1 MTEIGLEG
9 IQMITINN
17 VNKSFS
23 QRNGTSYTALEQVSL
38 TIKKGEFVSIVGPS
52 GCGKS
57 TLLNLIAGFEKV
69 SSGTITVGGQKVT
82 APGADRIVV
91 FQEHGLFPWLTVLDN
106 VAFGLKQ
113 KGLSKKERYA
123 LAFEQIKAVHL
134 SKFVD
139 RYPHELSGGMKQRV
153 AIARALVMDPDIL
166 LMDEPF
172 AALDEQT
179 RFILLKDLEEIWLK
193 TGKTILFITH
203 NIREAVIL
211 SDRVIVMATQP
222 GRVKKEFAVQ
232 AARPHQSGDPLIHA
246 LENKIMEALTDEL
259 EKVVREELGHEY
271 SLKKNSIS
279 NSSADHMG
287 VGI

>member
-1 MTEIGLEG
+1 
-9 IQMITINN
+9 MISIIN

-23 QRNGTSYTALEQVSL
+23 QRNGNAYIALDQVSL
-38 TIKKGEFVSIVGPS
+38 TINKGEFVSIVGPS

-57 TLLNLIAGFEKV
+57 TLLNLIAGFEKA

-82 APGADRIVV
+82 TPGADRIVV

-113 KGLSKKERYA
+113 KGLSKKERYT

-211 SDRVIVMATQP
+211 SDRVVVMSTQP
-222 GRVKKEFAVQ
+222 GRIKKEFAVQ

-271 SLKKNSIS
+271 SLKKNTVSTA
-279 NSSADHMG
+279 SADHMG

>member
-1 MTEIGLEG
+1 
-9 IQMITINN
+9 MISINN
-17 VNKSFS
+17 VSKVFS
-23 QRNGTSYTALEQVSL
+23 QRTGAAYTALDQVSL
-38 TIKKGEFVSIVGPS
+38 TIEKGEFVSLVGPS

-57 TLLNLIAGFEKV
+57 TLLNLIAGFETADTG
-69 SSGTITVGGQKVT
+69 SITVNGERVG
-82 APGADRIVV
+82 APGPDRIVV

-113 KGLSKKERYA
+113 KGIARKERYA
-123 LAFEQIKAVHL
+123 LAAEQIKSVHL
-134 SKFVD
+134 SKFID

-193 TGKTILFITH
+193 TRKTILFITH
-203 NIREAVIL
+203 NIREAVTL
-211 SDRVIVMATQP
+211 SDRVIVMSTQP
-222 GRVKKEFAVQ
+222 GRVKKEFVVQ
-232 AARPHQSGDPLIHA
+232 AARPHLSADPLIHF

-259 EKVVREELGHEY
+259 EKVVREELGNEY
-271 SLKKNSIS
+271 SIKKNVVSGS
-279 NSSADHMG
+279 PADSMG

>member
-1 MTEIGLEG
+1 
-9 IQMITINN
+9 MITLTN

-23 QRNGTSYTALEQVSL
+23 QNKSNAYTALDQVSL

-57 TLLNLIAGFEKV
+57 TLLNLIAGFEQV
-69 SSGTITVGGQKVT
+69 SGGLITVGGQKVT

-113 KGLSKKERYA
+113 RGVSKKDRYA
-123 LAFEQIKAVHL
+123 LATEQIKAVHL
-134 SKFVD
+134 SKFIY

-153 AIARALVMDPDIL
+153 AIARALVMDPQIL

-179 RFILLKDLEEIWLK
+179 RIILLKDLEEIWLK

-211 SDRVIVMATQP
+211 SDRVVVMATQP
-222 GRVKKEFAVQ
+222 GRVKKEFVVQ
-232 AARPHQSGDPLIHA
+232 AARPHQSSDPLIHA

-259 EKVVREELGHEY
+259 EKVVREELGHAY
-271 SLKKNSIS
+271 SLKKSAIS
-279 NSSADHMG
+279 NSAADHMG
-287 VGI
+287 IGI